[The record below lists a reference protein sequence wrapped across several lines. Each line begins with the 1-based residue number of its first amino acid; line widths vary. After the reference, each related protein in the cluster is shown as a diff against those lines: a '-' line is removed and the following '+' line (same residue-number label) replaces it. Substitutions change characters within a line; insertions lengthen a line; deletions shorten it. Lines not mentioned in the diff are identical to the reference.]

1 MANEIIKSYQELCY
15 EIEIWKSRV
24 KAYEAEVR
32 ALKQLANIYGP
43 SEVTS
48 IDYSQDRVQN
58 RSRIG
63 YETFL
68 MREWEIDNKLKVSL
82 LAVNQMLEIK
92 EAIEKKLDKMSG
104 IDHQVVYLRDIKG
117 YKLQEIADELHFSI
131 DYIKKVSARNKRSE
145 EGL

>member
-1 MANEIIKSYQELCY
+1 MANEIIKSYQELCD

-43 SEVTS
+43 SDIS
-48 IDYSQDRVQN
+48 ALDYSKDRVQ
-58 RSRIG
+58 G
-63 YETFL
+63 GTHLGFETYLIRLF
-68 MREWEIDNKLKVSL
+68 EIEAKMEVHEK
-82 LAVNQMLEIK
+82 
-92 EAIEKKLDKMSG
+92 AIEEMRVSKESIERKLDEMSG
-104 IDHQVVYLRDIKG
+104 VDHQVVYLRDIKG

-145 EGL
+145 ECT